1 MNSMERLLQT
11 LQGTPTEGAKPA
23 ASSPHG
29 VASRPLPAAASAAG
43 VAIAP
48 SRRAPVDWLSPLP
61 GSYEAA
67 AAGTAAAAAAWPSA
81 GRIEFK
87 NVTLRYRP
95 GAPKALDQ
103 LSFAA
108 AAGER

>member
-1 MNSMERLLQT
+1 
-11 LQGTPTEGAKPA
+11 
-23 ASSPHG
+23 
-29 VASRPLPAAASAAG
+29 
-43 VAIAP
+43 
-48 SRRAPVDWLSPLP
+48 LSPLP

-67 AAGTAAAAAAWPSA
+67 APDTAAAAAAWPSA

-103 LSFAA
+103 FSFAA
-108 AAGER
+108 APGER